1 MKIVMNLY
9 MKQIIRI
16 IYPVFVL
23 SILLAACG
31 RRNIPAKSSNTE
43 LKPKIAPDRVD
54 HKQYVK
60 RATILDS
67 VHNASEKIGSN
78 NGVVE
83 NPSDL
88 TAKAAVSNAPIVV
101 IDSHGVLQI
110 DSLNL
115 PPNVSHNLDS
125 LSQAVRAYT
134 PNEAKN
140 LAFRFKEIPPRILYV
155 PDNLAK
161 KGVKGY
167 YYRYENKFWYW
178 KKDDGFFYLD
188 ENYYK

>member
-1 MKIVMNLY
+1 
-9 MKQIIRI
+9 MKQIKRI
-16 IYPVFVL
+16 LYPAFFLSVL
-23 SILLAACG
+23 LTACG
-31 RRNIPAKSSNTE
+31 RRNIPSKSAKTE
-43 LKPKIAPDRVD
+43 LRPKIAPDRVD
-54 HKQYVK
+54 EKQYVK

-67 VHNASEKIGSN
+67 VHNAYEKNESGKTVKDSYTDSANFATKSN
-78 NGVVE
+78 LINTPV
-83 NPSDL
+83 
-88 TAKAAVSNAPIVV
+88 VV

-110 DSLNL
+110 DSSLNL
-115 PPNVSHNLDS
+115 PPDVSHNLDS

-140 LAFRFKEIPPRILYV
+140 LAFRFKEIPPRILFV

-178 KKDDGFFYLD
+178 KKEDGFFYLD